1 MTFDLGSALEDL
13 SKSMNIVSNEPLNVT
28 NHALPPP
35 PPPTLPYT
43 VSKNESYIPES
54 GTPPRSWK
62 RVSAN
67 VPHPLVVLWTESPCP
82 QQAINHT
89 TAFVLN
95 TSGDVLVKVERTG
108 TVMDW
113 GGAVAVQMQ
122 PRDCRNGE
130 GYAFLGLLTCCGF
143 HSTFAPI
150 NKRYDKRG
158 YG

>member
-82 QQAINHT
+82 QQAINYT

-108 TVMDW
+108 TLSW
-113 GGAVAVQMQ
+113 IGVAQSLFKCNHV
-122 PRDCRNGE
+122 DCRETERGM
-130 GYAFLGLLTCCGF
+130 LLFGPVDVLWVPFNIC
-143 HSTFAPI
+143 S
-150 NKRYDKRG
+150 Y
-158 YG
+158 